1 MGRLV
6 KLLQYF
12 IFCYSKNAAV
22 YRSSAKSLVIQQR
35 VGQLCELDY
44 FLSRIHNDSKNGVAT
59 NLAAATAAA
68 AAATEQNGSGANG
81 SSTGALSAAADA
93 GFEYCS
99 SYPLELLV
107 FENERTGPF
116 GLDATASALG
126 TVASRVNDA
135 AVLKPLFRLSRFSRV
150 HGRFVVPVIVR
161 DTHTNSL
168 QAAERNWSVWRALI
182 SGRFCCG

>member
-1 MGRLV
+1 LGKIRE
-6 KLLQYF
+6 
-12 IFCYSKNAAV
+12 
-22 YRSSAKSLVIQQR
+22 RW
-35 VGQLCELDY
+35 
-44 FLSRIHNDSKNGVAT
+44 
-59 NLAAATAAA
+59 
-68 AAATEQNGSGANG
+68 EQNGGGANG

-135 AVLKPLFRLSRFSRV
+135 AVLKPLFRLSRVSRV

-161 DTHTNSL
+161 DAHTNLL

-182 SGRFCCG
+182 SVRFCCG